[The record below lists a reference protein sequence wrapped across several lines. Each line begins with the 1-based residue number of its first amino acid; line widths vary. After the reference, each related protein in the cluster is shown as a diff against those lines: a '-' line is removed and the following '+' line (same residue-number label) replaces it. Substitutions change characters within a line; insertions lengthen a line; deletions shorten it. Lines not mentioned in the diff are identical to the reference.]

1 MGHYGLSHKPRSGKV
16 LNVSPSQQ
24 NQPVP
29 ALKPNNSLN
38 TKDLRRILGSSFL
51 GSVIEYY
58 DFILYATAASLIF
71 DKVFFGNLT
80 PGLALFASFGTLAVG
95 YIARPLGGIIFGH
108 FGDRLGRKKMLVLS
122 MMMMGF
128 ATIAIGLL
136 PTTATIGV
144 AAPIILILLRVIQG
158 VAVGGEWGGATL
170 MALEHAPASKRGFAA
185 SFANAGAPAGGLLAT
200 FLVSFVSFS
209 TGDAFLEWG
218 WRIPFVFSAVLIII
232 GMVIRLKVAET
243 PIFQELDAKAA
254 NRKEERKTPISL
266 VLKNHSRTVI
276 ITLVASLGFYT
287 CQGVLTSWGVSEAAA
302 QGVDRSFVLNTK
314 GYAAMVTIVV
324 CFLAAKLS
332 DKYGRKAILTVGG
345 VAGIL
350 WAFPAVFLMSNGT
363 GWGFAVAVI
372 VGNGVIQGILAGPI
386 GAYISELFPADVR
399 YTGASLAYQ
408 GSSTVGAGFTPMIC
422 TALAVSFGIT
432 AVGIFWAAIL
442 VIGLIAIRMSPE
454 GAALPAKG
462 AAKTK
467 EFLNA

>member
-1 MGHYGLSHKPRSGKV
+1 MSD
-16 LNVSPSQQ
+16 SQQ

-29 ALKPNNSLN
+29 AMEPSDSLN

-71 DKVFFGNLT
+71 DKVFFGNLS

-95 YIARPLGGIIFGH
+95 YIARPLGGIVFGH

-122 MMMMGF
+122 MMMMGV
-128 ATIAIGLL
+128 ATVAIGLL
-136 PTTATIGV
+136 PTTATIGA
-144 AAPIILILLRVIQG
+144 AAPVILVLLRVVQG

-200 FLVSFVSFS
+200 FLVSFISFS

-218 WRIPFVFSAVLIII
+218 WRIPFIFSAVLIII

-243 PIFQELDAKAA
+243 PVFQELDAKAA
-254 NRKEERKTPISL
+254 ERKQERKTPISL

-276 ITLVASLGFYT
+276 ITLIASLGFYT

-324 CFLAAKLS
+324 CLLAAKLS
-332 DKYGRKAILTVGG
+332 DKYGRKMILTIGG
-345 VAGIL
+345 TAGIL

-408 GSSTVGAGFTPMIC
+408 GSSTLGAGFTPMIC

-432 AVGIFWAAIL
+432 AVGIFWVAIL
-442 VIGLIAIRMSPE
+442 IVGLVAIRISPE
-454 GAALPAKG
+454 GAALPPKAAASAPSNAK
-462 AAKTK
+462 
-467 EFLNA
+467 LNA

>member
-1 MGHYGLSHKPRSGKV
+1 MSS
-16 LNVSPSQQ
+16 SQQ
-24 NQPVP
+24 NRP
-29 ALKPNNSLN
+29 AKATEPSDSLN

-95 YIARPLGGIIFGH
+95 YIARPLGGIVFGH

-122 MMMMGF
+122 MMMMGV
-128 ATIAIGLL
+128 ATVAIGLL

-144 AAPIILILLRVIQG
+144 AAPIILVLLRVVQG

-218 WRIPFVFSAVLIII
+218 WRLPFIFSAVLIII

-243 PIFQELDAKAA
+243 PIFQEMDAKATE
-254 NRKEERKTPISL
+254 RQQERKTPISL

-276 ITLVASLGFYT
+276 ITLIASLGFYT

-324 CFLAAKLS
+324 CLLAAKLS
-332 DKYGRKAILTVGG
+332 DKYGRKTILTIGG
-345 VAGIL
+345 IAGIL

-386 GAYISELFPADVR
+386 GAYISELFPANVR

-408 GSSTVGAGFTPMIC
+408 GSSTLGAGFTPMIC

-432 AVGIFWAAIL
+432 AVGIFWVAIL
-442 VIGLIAIRMSPE
+442 FIGLIAIRISPE
-454 GAALPAKG
+454 GAALPPKNAASAPAEAK
-462 AAKTK
+462 
-467 EFLNA
+467 LNA

>member
-1 MGHYGLSHKPRSGKV
+1 MSD
-16 LNVSPSQQ
+16 SQQ

-29 ALKPNNSLN
+29 AMEPSDSLN

-71 DKVFFGNLT
+71 DKVFFGNLS

-95 YIARPLGGIIFGH
+95 YIARPLGGIVFGH

-122 MMMMGF
+122 MMMMGV
-128 ATIAIGLL
+128 ATVAIGLL
-136 PTTATIGV
+136 PTTATIGA
-144 AAPIILILLRVIQG
+144 AAPVILVLLRVVQG

-200 FLVSFVSFS
+200 FLVSFISFS

-218 WRIPFVFSAVLIII
+218 WRIPFIFSAVLIII

-243 PIFQELDAKAA
+243 PVFQELDAKAA
-254 NRKEERKTPISL
+254 ERKQE
-266 VLKNHSRTVI
+266 LKNHSRTVI
-276 ITLVASLGFYT
+276 ITLIASLGFYT

-314 GYAAMVTIVV
+314 GYAAMVTIVI
-324 CFLAAKLS
+324 CLLAAKLS
-332 DKYGRKAILTVGG
+332 DKYGRKMILTIGG
-345 VAGIL
+345 TAGIL

-408 GSSTVGAGFTPMIC
+408 GSSTLGAGFTPMIC

-432 AVGIFWAAIL
+432 AVGIFWVAIL
-442 VIGLIAIRMSPE
+442 IVGLVAIRISPE
-454 GAALPAKG
+454 GAALPPKAAASAPSNAK
-462 AAKTK
+462 
-467 EFLNA
+467 LNA

>member
-1 MGHYGLSHKPRSGKV
+1 ME
-16 LNVSPSQQ
+16 PSD
-24 NQPVP
+24 
-29 ALKPNNSLN
+29 SLN

-71 DKVFFGNLT
+71 DKVFFGNLS

-95 YIARPLGGIIFGH
+95 YIARPLGGIVFGH

-122 MMMMGF
+122 MMMMGV
-128 ATIAIGLL
+128 ATVAIGLL
-136 PTTATIGV
+136 PTTATIGA
-144 AAPIILILLRVIQG
+144 AAPVILVLLRVVQG

-200 FLVSFVSFS
+200 FLVSFISFS

-218 WRIPFVFSAVLIII
+218 WRIPFIFSAVLIII

-243 PIFQELDAKAA
+243 PVFQELDAKASE
-254 NRKEERKTPISL
+254 RKQERKTPISL

-276 ITLVASLGFYT
+276 ITLIASLGFYT

-324 CFLAAKLS
+324 CLLAAKLS
-332 DKYGRKAILTVGG
+332 DKYGRKMILTIGG
-345 VAGIL
+345 TAGIL

-408 GSSTVGAGFTPMIC
+408 GSSTLGAGFTPMIC

-432 AVGIFWAAIL
+432 AVGIFWVAIL
-442 VIGLIAIRMSPE
+442 IVGLVAIRISPE
-454 GAALPAKG
+454 GAALPPKAAASAPSNAK
-462 AAKTK
+462 
-467 EFLNA
+467 LNA

>member
-1 MGHYGLSHKPRSGKV
+1 MSD
-16 LNVSPSQQ
+16 SQQ

-29 ALKPNNSLN
+29 AMEPSDSLN
-38 TKDLRRILGSSFL
+38 TRDLRRILGSSFL

-71 DKVFFGNLT
+71 DKVFFGNLS

-95 YIARPLGGIIFGH
+95 YIARPLGGIVFGH

-122 MMMMGF
+122 MMMMGV
-128 ATIAIGLL
+128 ATVAIGLL
-136 PTTATIGV
+136 PTTATIGA
-144 AAPIILILLRVIQG
+144 AAPVILVLLRVVQG

-200 FLVSFVSFS
+200 FLVSFISFS

-218 WRIPFVFSAVLIII
+218 WRIPFIFSAVLIII

-243 PIFQELDAKAA
+243 PVFQELDAKASE
-254 NRKEERKTPISL
+254 RKQERKTPISL

-276 ITLVASLGFYT
+276 ITLIASLGFYT

-324 CFLAAKLS
+324 CLLAAKLS
-332 DKYGRKAILTVGG
+332 DKYGRKMILTIGG
-345 VAGIL
+345 TAGIL

-408 GSSTVGAGFTPMIC
+408 GSSTLGAGFTPMIC

-432 AVGIFWAAIL
+432 AVGIFWVAIL
-442 VIGLIAIRMSPE
+442 IVGLVAIRISPE
-454 GAALPAKG
+454 GAALPPKAAASAPSNAK
-462 AAKTK
+462 
-467 EFLNA
+467 LNA

>member
-1 MGHYGLSHKPRSGKV
+1 ME
-16 LNVSPSQQ
+16 PSD
-24 NQPVP
+24 
-29 ALKPNNSLN
+29 SLN

-71 DKVFFGNLT
+71 DKVFFSNLT

-95 YIARPLGGIIFGH
+95 YIARPLGGIVFGH

-122 MMMMGF
+122 MMMMGV
-128 ATIAIGLL
+128 ATVAIGLL
-136 PTTATIGV
+136 PTTATIGA
-144 AAPIILILLRVIQG
+144 AAPVILVLLRVIQG

-218 WRIPFVFSAVLIII
+218 WRIPFIFSAVLIII

-243 PIFQELDAKAA
+243 PIFQEMDAKAA
-254 NRKEERKTPISL
+254 ERQQERKTPISL
-266 VLKNHSRTVI
+266 VLKNHSRTVF
-276 ITLVASLGFYT
+276 ITLIASLGFYT

-324 CFLAAKLS
+324 CLLAAKLS
-332 DKYGRKAILTVGG
+332 DKYGRKTILTIGG
-345 VAGIL
+345 TAGIL

-408 GSSTVGAGFTPMIC
+408 GSSTLGAGFTPMIC

-432 AVGIFWAAIL
+432 AVGIFWVAIL
-442 VIGLIAIRMSPE
+442 VIGLIAIRISPE
-454 GAALPAKG
+454 GAALPPKTAGSATADAK
-462 AAKTK
+462 
-467 EFLNA
+467 LNA

>member
-16 LNVSPSQQ
+16 PNVSDSQQ

-29 ALKPNNSLN
+29 ASKPNDSLN

-71 DKVFFGNLT
+71 DKVFFGNLS

-108 FGDRLGRKKMLVLS
+108 YGDRLGRKKMLVLS

-136 PTTATIGV
+136 PTTATIGM

-254 NRKEERKTPISL
+254 NRKEERKTPIAL

-314 GYAAMVTIVV
+314 GYAAMVTILV

-345 VAGIL
+345 TAGIL

>member
-1 MGHYGLSHKPRSGKV
+1 MGHYGLSHNQRSGKV
-16 LNVSPSQQ
+16 LDVSDSQQ
-24 NQPVP
+24 NQSVP
-29 ALKPNNSLN
+29 ATKPNDSLN

-95 YIARPLGGIIFGH
+95 YIARPLGGIVFGH

-122 MMMMGF
+122 MMMMGL

-136 PTTATIGV
+136 PTTATIGA
-144 AAPIILILLRVIQG
+144 AAPVILVLLRVVQG

-170 MALEHAPASKRGFAA
+170 MALEHAPAAKRGFAA

-200 FLVSFVSFS
+200 FLVSFVSFT
-209 TGDAFLEWG
+209 TGDAFMEWG
-218 WRIPFVFSAVLIII
+218 WRIPFIFSAVLIII
-232 GMVIRLKVAET
+232 GMMIRLKVAET
-243 PIFQELDAKAA
+243 PVFQEMDALALD
-254 NRKEERKTPISL
+254 RKQERKTPISL

-276 ITLVASLGFYT
+276 ITLIASLGFYT

-314 GYAAMVTIVV
+314 GYAAIATIVV
-324 CFLAAKLS
+324 CFAAAKLS
-332 DKYGRKAILTVGG
+332 DKYGRKMILTIGG
-345 VAGIL
+345 VAGVL

-408 GSSTVGAGFTPMIC
+408 GSSTIGAGFTPMIC
-422 TALAVSFGIT
+422 TALAVTFGIT

-442 VIGLIAIRMSPE
+442 IIGLVAIRLSPE
-454 GAALPAKG
+454 GAALPPKG
-462 AAKTK
+462 AVKVKNA
-467 EFLNA
+467 LNA

>member
-1 MGHYGLSHKPRSGKV
+1 MSD
-16 LNVSPSQQ
+16 SQQ

-29 ALKPNNSLN
+29 AMEPSDSLN

-71 DKVFFGNLT
+71 DKVFFGNLS

-95 YIARPLGGIIFGH
+95 YIARPLGGIVFGH

-122 MMMMGF
+122 MMMMGV
-128 ATIAIGLL
+128 ATVAIGLL
-136 PTTATIGV
+136 PTTATIGA
-144 AAPIILILLRVIQG
+144 AAPVILVLLRVVQG

-200 FLVSFVSFS
+200 FLVSFISFS

-218 WRIPFVFSAVLIII
+218 WRIPFIFSAVLIII

-243 PIFQELDAKAA
+243 PVFQELDAKASE
-254 NRKEERKTPISL
+254 RKQERKTPISL

-276 ITLVASLGFYT
+276 ITLIASLGFYT

-324 CFLAAKLS
+324 CLLAAKLS
-332 DKYGRKAILTVGG
+332 DKYGRKMILTIGG
-345 VAGIL
+345 TAGIL

-408 GSSTVGAGFTPMIC
+408 GSSTLGAGFTPMIC

-432 AVGIFWAAIL
+432 AVGIFWVAIL
-442 VIGLIAIRMSPE
+442 IVGLVAIRISPE
-454 GAALPAKG
+454 GAALPPKAAASAPSNAK
-462 AAKTK
+462 
-467 EFLNA
+467 LNA

>member
-1 MGHYGLSHKPRSGKV
+1 MSD
-16 LNVSPSQQ
+16 SQQ

-29 ALKPNNSLN
+29 AMEPSDSLN
-38 TKDLRRILGSSFL
+38 TRDLRRILGSSFL

-71 DKVFFGNLT
+71 DKVFFGNLS
-80 PGLALFASFGTLAVG
+80 PGLALFSSFGTLAVG
-95 YIARPLGGIIFGH
+95 YIARPLGGIVFGH

-122 MMMMGF
+122 MMMMGV
-128 ATIAIGLL
+128 ATVAIGLL
-136 PTTATIGV
+136 PTTATIGA
-144 AAPIILILLRVIQG
+144 AAPVILVLLRVVQG

-200 FLVSFVSFS
+200 FLVSFISFS

-218 WRIPFVFSAVLIII
+218 WRIPFIFSAVLIII

-243 PIFQELDAKAA
+243 PVFQELDAKASE
-254 NRKEERKTPISL
+254 RKQERKTPISL

-276 ITLVASLGFYT
+276 ITLIASLGFYT

-302 QGVDRSFVLNTK
+302 QGVDRSFALNTK

-324 CFLAAKLS
+324 CLLAAKLS
-332 DKYGRKAILTVGG
+332 DKYGRKMILTIGG
-345 VAGIL
+345 TAGIL

-408 GSSTVGAGFTPMIC
+408 GSSTLGAGFTPMIC

-432 AVGIFWAAIL
+432 AVGIFWVAIL
-442 VIGLIAIRMSPE
+442 IVGLVAIRISPE
-454 GAALPAKG
+454 GAALPPKAAASAPSNAK
-462 AAKTK
+462 
-467 EFLNA
+467 LNA

>member
-1 MGHYGLSHKPRSGKV
+1 MSS
-16 LNVSPSQQ
+16 SQQ
-24 NQPVP
+24 NRP
-29 ALKPNNSLN
+29 AKASKPSDSLN

-95 YIARPLGGIIFGH
+95 YIARPLGGIVFGH

-122 MMMMGF
+122 MMMMGV
-128 ATIAIGLL
+128 ATVAIGLL

-144 AAPIILILLRVIQG
+144 AAPIILVLLRVVQG

-218 WRIPFVFSAVLIII
+218 WRLPFIFSAVLIII

-243 PIFQELDAKAA
+243 PIFQEMDAKATE
-254 NRKEERKTPISL
+254 RQQERKTPISL

-276 ITLVASLGFYT
+276 ITLIASLGFYT

-324 CFLAAKLS
+324 CLLAAKLS
-332 DKYGRKAILTVGG
+332 DKYGRKTILTIGG
-345 VAGIL
+345 TAGIL

-386 GAYISELFPADVR
+386 GAYISELFPAEVR

-408 GSSTVGAGFTPMIC
+408 GSSTLGAGFTPMIC

-432 AVGIFWAAIL
+432 AVGIFWVAIL
-442 VIGLIAIRMSPE
+442 VIGLIAIRISPE
-454 GAALPAKG
+454 GAALSPKTAGSASADAK
-462 AAKTK
+462 
-467 EFLNA
+467 LNA

>member
-1 MGHYGLSHKPRSGKV
+1 MSD
-16 LNVSPSQQ
+16 SQQ

-29 ALKPNNSLN
+29 AMEPSDSLN

-71 DKVFFGNLT
+71 DKVFFGNLS

-95 YIARPLGGIIFGH
+95 YIARPLGGIVFGH

-122 MMMMGF
+122 MMMMGV
-128 ATIAIGLL
+128 ATVAIGLL
-136 PTTATIGV
+136 PTTATIGA
-144 AAPIILILLRVIQG
+144 AAPVILVLLRVVQG

-200 FLVSFVSFS
+200 FLVSFISFS

-218 WRIPFVFSAVLIII
+218 WRIPFIFSAVLIII

-243 PIFQELDAKAA
+243 PVFQELDAKAA
-254 NRKEERKTPISL
+254 ERKQERKTPISL

-276 ITLVASLGFYT
+276 ITLIASLGFYT

-324 CFLAAKLS
+324 CLLAAKLS
-332 DKYGRKAILTVGG
+332 DKYGRKMILTIGG
-345 VAGIL
+345 TAGIL

-408 GSSTVGAGFTPMIC
+408 GSSPLGAGFTPMIC

-432 AVGIFWAAIL
+432 AVGIFWVAIL
-442 VIGLIAIRMSPE
+442 IVGLVAIRISPE
-454 GAALPAKG
+454 GAALPPKAAASAPSNAK
-462 AAKTK
+462 
-467 EFLNA
+467 LNA

>member
-1 MGHYGLSHKPRSGKV
+1 MSS
-16 LNVSPSQQ
+16 SQQ
-24 NQPVP
+24 NRP
-29 ALKPNNSLN
+29 AQATEPSDSLN

-95 YIARPLGGIIFGH
+95 YVARPLGGIVFGH

-122 MMMMGF
+122 MMMMGV
-128 ATIAIGLL
+128 ATVAIGLL
-136 PTTATIGV
+136 PTTATIGA
-144 AAPIILILLRVIQG
+144 AAPVILVLLRVVQG
-158 VAVGGEWGGATL
+158 IAVGGEWGGATL

-209 TGDAFLEWG
+209 TGDAFLDWG
-218 WRIPFVFSAVLIII
+218 WRIPFIFSAVLIII

-243 PIFQELDAKAA
+243 PIFQEMDAKAA
-254 NRKEERKTPISL
+254 ERKQERKTPISL

-276 ITLVASLGFYT
+276 ITLIASLGFYT

-324 CFLAAKLS
+324 CLLAAKLS
-332 DKYGRKAILTVGG
+332 DKYGRKTILTIGG
-345 VAGIL
+345 IAGIL

-408 GSSTVGAGFTPMIC
+408 GSSTLGAGFTPMIC

-432 AVGIFWAAIL
+432 AVGIFWVAIL
-442 VIGLIAIRMSPE
+442 VIGLVAIRISPE
-454 GAALPAKG
+454 GAALPPKNAASAPAK
-462 AAKTK
+462 AK
-467 EFLNA
+467 LNA

>member
-1 MGHYGLSHKPRSGKV
+1 ME
-16 LNVSPSQQ
+16 PSD
-24 NQPVP
+24 
-29 ALKPNNSLN
+29 SLN

-71 DKVFFGNLT
+71 DKVFFSNLT

-95 YIARPLGGIIFGH
+95 YIARPLGGIVFGH

-122 MMMMGF
+122 MMMMGV
-128 ATIAIGLL
+128 ATVAIGLL
-136 PTTATIGV
+136 PTTATIGA
-144 AAPIILILLRVIQG
+144 AAPVILVLLRVIQG

-218 WRIPFVFSAVLIII
+218 WRIPFIFSAVLIII
-232 GMVIRLKVAET
+232 GMVIRLKVAES
-243 PIFQELDAKAA
+243 PIFQEMDAKATE
-254 NRKEERKTPISL
+254 RQQERKTPISL

-276 ITLVASLGFYT
+276 ITLIASLGFYT

-332 DKYGRKAILTVGG
+332 DKYGRKTILTIGG
-345 VAGIL
+345 TAGIL

-408 GSSTVGAGFTPMIC
+408 GSSTLGAGFTPMIC

-432 AVGIFWAAIL
+432 AVGIFWVAIL
-442 VIGLIAIRMSPE
+442 VIGLIAIRISPE
-454 GAALPAKG
+454 GAALSPKTAGSASADAK
-462 AAKTK
+462 
-467 EFLNA
+467 LNA

>member
-1 MGHYGLSHKPRSGKV
+1 MSD
-16 LNVSPSQQ
+16 SQQ

-29 ALKPNNSLN
+29 AMEPSDSLN
-38 TKDLRRILGSSFL
+38 TRDLRRILGSSFL

-71 DKVFFGNLT
+71 DKVFFGNLS

-95 YIARPLGGIIFGH
+95 YIARPLGGIVFGH

-122 MMMMGF
+122 MMMMGV
-128 ATIAIGLL
+128 ATVAIGLL
-136 PTTATIGV
+136 PTTATIGA
-144 AAPIILILLRVIQG
+144 AAPVILVLLRVVQG

-200 FLVSFVSFS
+200 FLVSFISFS

-218 WRIPFVFSAVLIII
+218 WRIPFIFSAVLIII

-243 PIFQELDAKAA
+243 PVFQELDAKAA
-254 NRKEERKTPISL
+254 ERKQERKTPISL

-276 ITLVASLGFYT
+276 ITLIASLGFYT

-324 CFLAAKLS
+324 CLLAAKLS
-332 DKYGRKAILTVGG
+332 DKYGRKMILTIGG
-345 VAGIL
+345 TAGIL

-408 GSSTVGAGFTPMIC
+408 GSSTLGAGFTPMIC

-432 AVGIFWAAIL
+432 AVGIFWVAIL
-442 VIGLIAIRMSPE
+442 IVGLVAIRISPE
-454 GAALPAKG
+454 GAALPPKAAASAPSNAK
-462 AAKTK
+462 
-467 EFLNA
+467 LNA

>member
-1 MGHYGLSHKPRSGKV
+1 MSD
-16 LNVSPSQQ
+16 SQQ

-29 ALKPNNSLN
+29 AMEPSDSLN

-71 DKVFFGNLT
+71 DKVFFGNLS

-95 YIARPLGGIIFGH
+95 YIARPLGGIVFGH

-122 MMMMGF
+122 MMMMGV
-128 ATIAIGLL
+128 ATVAIGLL
-136 PTTATIGV
+136 PTTATIGA
-144 AAPIILILLRVIQG
+144 AAPVILVLLRVVQG

-200 FLVSFVSFS
+200 FLVSFISFS

-218 WRIPFVFSAVLIII
+218 WRIPFIFSAVLIII

-243 PIFQELDAKAA
+243 PVFQELDAKASE
-254 NRKEERKTPISL
+254 RKQERKTPISL

-276 ITLVASLGFYT
+276 ITLIASLGFYT

-314 GYAAMVTIVV
+314 GYAAMVTIVI
-324 CFLAAKLS
+324 CLLAAKLS
-332 DKYGRKAILTVGG
+332 DKYGRKMILTIGG
-345 VAGIL
+345 TAGIL

-408 GSSTVGAGFTPMIC
+408 GSSTLGAGFTPMIC

-432 AVGIFWAAIL
+432 AVGIFWVAIL
-442 VIGLIAIRMSPE
+442 IVGLVAIRISPE
-454 GAALPAKG
+454 GAALPPKAAASAPSNAK
-462 AAKTK
+462 
-467 EFLNA
+467 LNA

>member
-1 MGHYGLSHKPRSGKV
+1 MSD
-16 LNVSPSQQ
+16 SQQ

-29 ALKPNNSLN
+29 AMEPSDSLN

-71 DKVFFGNLT
+71 DKVFFGNLS

-95 YIARPLGGIIFGH
+95 YIARPLGGIVFGH
-108 FGDRLGRKKMLVLS
+108 FGDRLGRKNMLVLS
-122 MMMMGF
+122 MMMMGV
-128 ATIAIGLL
+128 ATVAIGLL
-136 PTTATIGV
+136 PTTATIGA
-144 AAPIILILLRVIQG
+144 AAPVILVLLRVVQG

-200 FLVSFVSFS
+200 FLVSFISFS

-218 WRIPFVFSAVLIII
+218 WRIPFIFSAVLIII

-243 PIFQELDAKAA
+243 PVFQELDAKAA
-254 NRKEERKTPISL
+254 ERKQERKTPISL

-276 ITLVASLGFYT
+276 ITLIASLGFYT

-324 CFLAAKLS
+324 CLLAAKLS
-332 DKYGRKAILTVGG
+332 DKYGRKMILTIGG
-345 VAGIL
+345 TAGIL

-408 GSSTVGAGFTPMIC
+408 GSSTLGAGFTPMIC

-432 AVGIFWAAIL
+432 AVGIFWVAIL
-442 VIGLIAIRMSPE
+442 IVGLVAIRISPE
-454 GAALPAKG
+454 GAALPPKAAASAPSNAK
-462 AAKTK
+462 
-467 EFLNA
+467 LNA

>member
-1 MGHYGLSHKPRSGKV
+1 MSD
-16 LNVSPSQQ
+16 SQQ

-29 ALKPNNSLN
+29 AMEPSDSLN

-71 DKVFFGNLT
+71 DKVFFGNLS

-95 YIARPLGGIIFGH
+95 YIARPLGGIVFGH

-122 MMMMGF
+122 MMMMGV
-128 ATIAIGLL
+128 ATVAIGLL
-136 PTTATIGV
+136 PTTATIGA
-144 AAPIILILLRVIQG
+144 AAPVILVLLRVVQG

-200 FLVSFVSFS
+200 FLVSFISFS

-218 WRIPFVFSAVLIII
+218 WRIPFIFSAVLIII

-243 PIFQELDAKAA
+243 PVFQELDAKAA
-254 NRKEERKTPISL
+254 ERKQERKTPISL

-276 ITLVASLGFYT
+276 ITLIASLGFYT

-314 GYAAMVTIVV
+314 GYAAMVTIVI
-324 CFLAAKLS
+324 CLLAAKLS
-332 DKYGRKAILTVGG
+332 DKYGRKMILTIGG
-345 VAGIL
+345 TAGIL

-408 GSSTVGAGFTPMIC
+408 GSSTLGAGFTPMIC

-432 AVGIFWAAIL
+432 AVGIFWVAIL
-442 VIGLIAIRMSPE
+442 IVGLVAIRISPE
-454 GAALPAKG
+454 GAALPPKAAASAPSNAK
-462 AAKTK
+462 
-467 EFLNA
+467 LNA

>member
-1 MGHYGLSHKPRSGKV
+1 MSD
-16 LNVSPSQQ
+16 SQQ

-29 ALKPNNSLN
+29 AMEPSDSLN

-71 DKVFFGNLT
+71 DKVFFGNLS

-95 YIARPLGGIIFGH
+95 YIARPLGGIVFGH

-122 MMMMGF
+122 MMMMGV
-128 ATIAIGLL
+128 ATVAIGLL
-136 PTTATIGV
+136 PTTATIGA
-144 AAPIILILLRVIQG
+144 AAPVILVLLRVVQG

-200 FLVSFVSFS
+200 FLVSFISFS
-209 TGDAFLEWG
+209 TGEAFLEWG
-218 WRIPFVFSAVLIII
+218 WRIPFIFSAVLIII

-243 PIFQELDAKAA
+243 PVFQELDAKAA
-254 NRKEERKTPISL
+254 ERKQERKTPISL

-276 ITLVASLGFYT
+276 ITLIASLGFYT

-324 CFLAAKLS
+324 CLLAAKLS
-332 DKYGRKAILTVGG
+332 DKYGRKMILTIGG
-345 VAGIL
+345 TAGIL

-408 GSSTVGAGFTPMIC
+408 GSSTLGAGFTPMIC

-432 AVGIFWAAIL
+432 AVGIFWVAIL
-442 VIGLIAIRMSPE
+442 IVGLVAIRISPE
-454 GAALPAKG
+454 GAALPPKAAASAPSNAK
-462 AAKTK
+462 
-467 EFLNA
+467 LNA